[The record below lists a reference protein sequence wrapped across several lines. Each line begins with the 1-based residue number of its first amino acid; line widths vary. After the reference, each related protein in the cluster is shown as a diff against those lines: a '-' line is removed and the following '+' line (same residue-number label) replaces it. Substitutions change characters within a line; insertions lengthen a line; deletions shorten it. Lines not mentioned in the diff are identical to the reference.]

1 MARGHR
7 HFAARLELA
16 RRARGLSANELSLR
30 AGFSSGY
37 VGHYERGRS
46 TEPTIGDVWA
56 LATALKVAPEWLAY
70 GVGDP
75 GFQRVGRAR

>member
-16 RRARGLSANELSLR
+16 RRARGLSGRELSLR
-30 AGFSSGY
+30 AGFSEAY
-37 VGHYERGRS
+37 VGHHERGRS
-46 TEPTIGDVWA
+46 SSPTIADVWA

-75 GFQRVGRAR
+75 GFQRVRRAK